1 MRRGSSEVKNPGF
14 AAKAWVS
21 GAAIGLLAAPSLGQ
35 IIPKAVLGP
44 PATPALPV
52 WLWFPQHAFT
62 PDVAG
67 ALPAG
72 RLQVVAHY
80 DGNIPTGGVALEVEV
95 RDAATGICC
104 WIIFKVG
111 HNQVI
116 AREYQLPS
124 GHEPT
129 GRFRVSGVAPNG
141 AIDGIAVGLYFRDHS
156 GTRWQLRSRRD
167 SFATVSP
174 NFMGAWPV
182 AWSQADWAARLTA
195 AAAANGPVFAGA
207 AGNPAQ
213 VHARMILSG
222 AQMLPDGLHVVP
234 LTPALA
240 GDLDGDGCVDQDDL
254 NIIVNA
260 GIKCL
265 TNLGACPVAQAVYT
279 SDRFGALPTDRVQV
293 VAMNSSSIATPI
305 LTIECRDPI
314 TRACC
319 DITIILPSTASIV
332 AQDYIMNGFEP
343 TGRFSISGAHPFS
356 AGVAFGVYVR
366 EPAGSGGDRWILKSA
381 APIAGTTSNFA
392 GVWPFNWSEAQWDAL
407 LPATPP
413 FQPATFDSFVARRQA
428 QATLTGA
435 EFLHDGTYTVGNHRC
450 IDADLDGDGDV
461 DAIDAAILAGN
472 LGLNCCP

>member
-1 MRRGSSEVKNPGF
+1 MPRGSPDAKNRGLV
-14 AAKAWVS
+14 AKAWVS
-21 GAAIGLLAAPSLGQ
+21 AAAIGLAAVPSLGQ
-35 IIPKAVLGP
+35 IIPKPIIGP
-44 PATPALPV
+44 PATPVLPI
-52 WLWFPQHAFT
+52 WLCFPQHAFT

-80 DGNIPTGGVALEVEV
+80 DGNLPAAGVSLEVEV

-104 WIIFKVG
+104 WIYFKIG

-116 AREYQLPS
+116 AREHQLPS

-129 GRFRVSGVAPNG
+129 GRLRVSGVAPNG
-141 AIDGIAVGLYFRDHS
+141 AIDGIAAGLYFRDHS
-156 GTRWQLRSRRD
+156 GTRWQLRSIDR
-167 SFATVSP
+167 SP
-174 NFMGAWPV
+174 PTPGPAFMGAWPV

-195 AAAANGPVFAGA
+195 AAAANGAVFAGA
-207 AGNPAQ
+207 VGNPAQ

-222 AQMLPDGLHVVP
+222 AQMLSNGLHVMP

-265 TNLGACPVAQAVYT
+265 ANVGACPVAQAVYT
-279 SDRFGALPTDRVQV
+279 SDRFSALPTDRVQV

-314 TRACC
+314 TKACC
-319 DITIILPSTASIV
+319 DITITLPSSAAIV
-332 AQDYIMNGFEP
+332 AQEYIMNGFEP
-343 TGRFSISGAHPFS
+343 TGRFSISGAHPLS
-356 AGVAFGVYVR
+356 AGVAFAVYVR
-366 EPAGSGGDRWILKSA
+366 EPGGIGGERWMLKSA
-381 APIAGTTSNFA
+381 APIAGSASNFA

-407 LPATPP
+407 LPATAP
-413 FQPATFDSFVARRQA
+413 FQPPTFDSFVARRQA